1 MPAEASSQASGVSP
15 ERSCRTRVIKIRSDT
30 LSAQDAEL
38 MELGG
43 KFIKAFHHMIHTVR
57 IHQENNQLMKECI
70 SQFGKILA
78 KMAGG
83 EELEMLLW
91 RGRFFLQG
99 EKLLYRRETFPLIN
113 EMMEYF
119 PKRGLQGLRFHP
131 TFRKA
136 SFKDF
141 IIFARLLDEAAM
153 QEDPPSWLEKQLAD
167 NGLQWLEILREMD
180 DVPPDIEL
188 RRKEKAKQTYLH
200 ALAAVK
206 EVAQKVSQRSVAGI
220 RKARRLAQTMVDL
233 VLEDETLL
241 LGLSTIRD
249 FDDYTYTHSVNV
261 ALLSMSLGRRIG
273 LSQVFLEQLA
283 ICGMFHDLG
292 KVEVPKDI
300 INKPDMLDTGEW
312 EHIRRHPLIGVHRVL
327 RLHASRDMR
336 SRVVMGPFGHHLNYD
351 LSGYP
356 RLHFTDTLTL
366 FVKIL
371 RIADTY
377 DALTADRAYRPRSFS
392 PDEALRMMWEKVGVE
407 YDPIL
412 LKTFI
417 NMMGLYPVG
426 TVLKL
431 DSGELGL
438 VVDYPSESD
447 RTRPQ
452 ILLLVDDG
460 EGGLKGSGKL
470 NLAERDQKIIKCLHP
485 SVLGIQPSQLI
496 LQEAS

>member
-1 MPAEASSQASGVSP
+1 M
-15 ERSCRTRVIKIRSDT
+15 
-30 LSAQDAEL
+30 SAKDVEM

-70 SQFGKILA
+70 SQFAKILA
-78 KMAGG
+78 KMAGA
-83 EELEMLLW
+83 EELELLIW
-91 RGRFFLQG
+91 RGRFFLQD

-113 EMMEYF
+113 EMMDYL
-119 PKRGLQGLRFHP
+119 PKRGLRGLRFHP
-131 TFRKA
+131 AFRKA

-153 QEDPPSWLEKQLAD
+153 QEDPPSWLERKLVE

-180 DVPPDIEL
+180 EIPPDIEM

-200 ALAAVK
+200 ALATVK
-206 EVAQKVSQRSVAGI
+206 EVAQKVSQQSVAGV

-249 FDDYTYTHSVNV
+249 YDDYTYTHSVNV

-300 INKPDMLDTGEW
+300 ITKPDMLDTGEW
-312 EHIRRHPLIGVHRVL
+312 EHIRRHPLIGLHRVL
-327 RLHASRDMR
+327 RLHATRDMR

-356 RLHFTDTLTL
+356 RLHFTGTLTL

-392 PDEALRMMWEKVGVE
+392 PDEALRMMWEKAGVE
-407 YDPIL
+407 FDPIL
-412 LKTFI
+412 LKIFI

-438 VVDYPSESD
+438 VVDYPNESEK
-447 RTRPQ
+447 TRPQ
-452 ILLLVDDG
+452 VLLLVDDG
-460 EGGLKGSGKL
+460 QGGLKGGEVL
-470 NLAERDQKIIKCLHP
+470 NLADKDQKIIKCLHP
-485 SVLGIQPSQLI
+485 SVFGIQPSQFFLE
-496 LQEAS
+496 EAS

>member
-1 MPAEASSQASGVSP
+1 
-15 ERSCRTRVIKIRSDT
+15 
-30 LSAQDAEL
+30 LSAKEAEM

-70 SQFGKILA
+70 SQFAQVLA

-113 EMMEYF
+113 EMMDYF
-119 PKRGLQGLRFHP
+119 PQRGLRGLRFRP

-141 IIFARLLDEAAM
+141 IMFTKLLDAAAAK
-153 QEDPPSWLEKQLAD
+153 EDPPSWLERQLTD

-180 DVPPDIEL
+180 EIPPDIEL

-200 ALAAVK
+200 ALTTVK

-233 VLEDETLL
+233 VLEDETLM

-249 FDDYTYTHSVNV
+249 YDDYTYTHSVNV

-273 LSQVFLEQLA
+273 LSQMFLEQLA

-292 KVEVPKDI
+292 KVEVPRDI
-300 INKPDMLDTGEW
+300 ITKPDLLDTGEW

-336 SRVVMGPFGHHLNYD
+336 SRVILGPFGHHLNYD

-356 RLHFTDTLTL
+356 RLHFTENLTL
-366 FVKIL
+366 FGKIL

-392 PDEALRMMWEKVGVE
+392 PNEALRMMWEKVGVE

-438 VVDYPSESD
+438 VVDYPSESE

-452 ILLLVDDG
+452 VLLLVDDG
-460 EGGLKGSGKL
+460 QGGLKGSEKL
-470 NLAERDQKIIKCLHP
+470 NLAERDQKIVKCLHP
-485 SVLGIQPSQLI
+485 SVLGIQPSQFF

>member
-1 MPAEASSQASGVSP
+1 M
-15 ERSCRTRVIKIRSDT
+15 
-30 LSAQDAEL
+30 SAQDAEL

-70 SQFGKILA
+70 SEFGKILA

-83 EELEMLLW
+83 KELEMLLW

-153 QEDPPSWLEKQLAD
+153 QEDPPSWLEQQLAD

-312 EHIRRHPLIGVHRVL
+312 EHIRRHPLTGVHRVL
-327 RLHASRDMR
+327 RLHASSDMK

-356 RLHFTDTLTL
+356 RLYFTETLTL

-438 VVDYPSESD
+438 VVDYASESD

-452 ILLLVDDG
+452 ILLLVEDG
-460 EGGLKGSGKL
+460 EGGLKGSETL
-470 NLAERDQKIIKCLHP
+470 NLADGNQKIIKCLHP

>member
-1 MPAEASSQASGVSP
+1 M
-15 ERSCRTRVIKIRSDT
+15 
-30 LSAQDAEL
+30 SAQDSEL

-70 SQFGKILA
+70 AQFGKVLA
-78 KMAGG
+78 QMAGS
-83 EELEMLLW
+83 EELEILLW

-119 PKRGLQGLRFHP
+119 PQRGLQGLRFLP
-131 TFRKA
+131 AFRKA

-141 IIFARLLDEAAM
+141 IIFTRLLDEAAM
-153 QEDPPSWLEKQLAD
+153 QEDPPSWLERQLAD

-180 DVPPDIEL
+180 DIPPDIEL

-200 ALAAVK
+200 ALTAVK

-233 VLEDETLL
+233 VLEDETLM

-249 FDDYTYTHSVNV
+249 YDDYTYTHSVNV

-273 LSQVFLEQLA
+273 LSQSFLEQLA

-300 INKPDMLDTGEW
+300 ITKPDMLNTGEW

-336 SRVVMGPFGHHLNYD
+336 SRVVLGPFGHHLNYD

-356 RLHFTDTLTL
+356 RLHFTETLTL
-366 FVKIL
+366 FGKIL

-377 DALTADRAYRPRSFS
+377 DALTAERAYRPRAFS
-392 PDEALRMMWEKVGVE
+392 PDEALRMMWERVGIE
-407 YDPIL
+407 YDPVL
-412 LKTFI
+412 LKSFI

-431 DSGELGL
+431 DGGELGL
-438 VVDYPSESD
+438 VVDYPSESE

-452 ILLLVDDG
+452 VLLLVDDG
-460 EGGLKGSGKL
+460 QGSLKGSEEL
-470 NLAERDQKIIKCLHP
+470 NLADRDQKTGSYERQIVKCLHP
-485 SVLGIQPSQLI
+485 SVLGIQPSQFFLK
-496 LQEAS
+496 EAS

>member
-1 MPAEASSQASGVSP
+1 M
-15 ERSCRTRVIKIRSDT
+15 
-30 LSAQDAEL
+30 SAQDAEL

-119 PKRGLQGLRFHP
+119 PQRGLQGLRFLP

-141 IIFARLLDEAAM
+141 IIFARLLDEAAT
-153 QEDPPSWLEKQLAD
+153 QEDPPSWLERQLAD
-167 NGLQWLEILREMD
+167 NGLHWLEILREMD
-180 DVPPDIEL
+180 EVPPDIEL
-188 RRKEKAKQTYLH
+188 RRKEQAKQTYLH

-300 INKPDMLDTGEW
+300 ITKPDMLNTGEW

-356 RLHFTDTLTL
+356 RLHFTKTLTL

-377 DALTADRAYRPRSFS
+377 DALTADRAYRARSFR
-392 PDEALRMMWEKVGVE
+392 PDEALKMMWEKVGIE

-452 ILLLVDDG
+452 VLLLVDDG
-460 EGGLKGSGKL
+460 QGGLKGSEKL

>member
-1 MPAEASSQASGVSP
+1 MF
-15 ERSCRTRVIKIRSDT
+15 T
-30 LSAQDAEL
+30 
-38 MELGG
+38 
-43 KFIKAFHHMIHTVR
+43 
-57 IHQENNQLMKECI
+57 
-70 SQFGKILA
+70 
-78 KMAGG
+78 
-83 EELEMLLW
+83 
-91 RGRFFLQG
+91 
-99 EKLLYRRETFPLIN
+99 KLL
-113 EMMEYF
+113 
-119 PKRGLQGLRFHP
+119 
-131 TFRKA
+131 
-136 SFKDF
+136 D
-141 IIFARLLDEAAM
+141 AAAAK
-153 QEDPPSWLEKQLAD
+153 EDPPSWLERQLTD

-180 DVPPDIEL
+180 EIPPDIEL

-200 ALAAVK
+200 ALTTVK

-233 VLEDETLL
+233 VLEDETLM

-249 FDDYTYTHSVNV
+249 YDDYTYTHSVNV

-273 LSQVFLEQLA
+273 LSQMFLEQLA

-292 KVEVPKDI
+292 KVEVPRDI
-300 INKPDMLDTGEW
+300 ITKPDLLDTGEW

-336 SRVVMGPFGHHLNYD
+336 SRVILGPFGHHLNYD

-356 RLHFTDTLTL
+356 RLHFTENLTL
-366 FVKIL
+366 FGKIL

-392 PDEALRMMWEKVGVE
+392 PNEALRMMWEKVGVE

-417 NMMGLYPVG
+417 NMMGLYPLG

-438 VVDYPSESD
+438 VVDYPSESE

-452 ILLLVDDG
+452 VLLLVDDG
-460 EGGLKGSGKL
+460 QGGLKGSEKL
-470 NLAERDQKIIKCLHP
+470 NLAERDQKIVKCLHP
-485 SVLGIQPSQLI
+485 SVLGIQPSQFF